1 MSSANSFTADCKFSG
16 RSFMYIRKTNG
27 PKIEFW
33 RTLAS
38 ADDQLEHLP
47 LSTTCW
53 NLSLK
58 KFLSR
63 LRRFSEIPIC

>member
-1 MSSANSFTADCKFSG
+1 
-16 RSFMYIRKTNG
+16 MYIRKTNG
-27 PKIEFW
+27 SKIEFW
-33 RTLAS
+33 RTPAS
-38 ADDQLEHLP
+38 TDDQLEHLP

-53 NLSLK
+53 NLLLK